1 MNSHQSKP
9 TAKGAVIV
17 TGAGRRIGRA
27 LVEYLSGVGHPV
39 CLHYFR
45 SDDSAEQV
53 ASSLRDRGGQ
63 VVTVKADLAQSTE
76 AVQQIFSACTTLGAP
91 QILINNAAIFT
102 AQSLHEVDGPSFD
115 ETIAVN
121 LKAPTLLCRQFAS
134 AASSGQIIN
143 IADWRGLR
151 PIPGH
156 LSYTLSKAGLIALT
170 EMLALE
176 LAPRIRVNAIALGAI
191 LPAETGADEELDIE
205 SRNPLRRAGGITAV
219 VSAVDYLLN
228 TPFVTGETLR
238 LTGGEEL
245 AIQRGRE

>member
-1 MNSHQSKP
+1 
-9 TAKGAVIV
+9 
-17 TGAGRRIGRA
+17 
-27 LVEYLSGVGHPV
+27 
-39 CLHYFR
+39 
-45 SDDSAEQV
+45 
-53 ASSLRDRGGQ
+53 